1 MPNPLA
7 ICLEDLDATSTAGR
21 YLRCVALVGRQ
32 PGLRLGPQGSVGW
45 RSDEPV
51 GCELWVSGDDRLI
64 LYRPEAAPA
73 VRVSRAG
80 RSLDVPAGKPVV
92 LLGDDVIEVGGRRI
106 RVHVHGAA
114 PVVAAPSPLPE
125 RASAAT
131 RMAAVVAMGAAV
143 AGCEGKQPA
152 PQQPTGPTTTTT
164 TTTIEVRAEPPAVSP
179 HPEPPPTVTSPGGP
193 TFATPPPPASS
204 APPPPPPPTAK
215 GKVPLA
221 PPIEV
226 RHNPPDMAEPEPHGT
241 P

>member
-1 MPNPLA
+1 MPKPLA
-7 ICLEDLDATSTAGR
+7 ICLEDLAATSPSGR

-32 PGLRLGPQGSVGW
+32 PGLRLGPQGAVAW
-45 RSDEPV
+45 RSDAPV

-64 LYRPEAAPA
+64 LYRPERAPG

-92 LLGDDVIEVGGRRI
+92 LLGDDMIEVGGRRI
-106 RVHVHGAA
+106 RVHVHGPA

-143 AGCEGKQPA
+143 AGCEGKQPT
-152 PQQPTGPTTTTT
+152 PQQPTAPTTT
-164 TTTIEVRAEPPAVSP
+164 TTTIEVRTEPPAVSP
-179 HPEPPPTVTSPGGP
+179 HPEPPPTVTSPGVP
-193 TFATPPPPASS
+193 TFATPPPPAST
-204 APPPPPPPTAK
+204 APPPPPPPAAK
-215 GKVPLA
+215 TKSPLA

-226 RHNPPDMAEPEPHGT
+226 RHNPPDMAEPDPHGT

>member
-1 MPNPLA
+1 MPKPLA
-7 ICLEDLDATSTAGR
+7 ICLEDLAATSPSGR

-32 PGLRLGPQGSVGW
+32 PGLRLGPQGAVAW
-45 RSDEPV
+45 RSEEPV
-51 GCELWVSGDDRLI
+51 ACELWVSGDDRLI
-64 LYRPEAAPA
+64 LYRPESAPG

-80 RSLDVPAGKPVV
+80 RSLDVPIGKPVV
-92 LLGDDVIEVGGRRI
+92 LLGDDVIEVGGRPI
-106 RVHVHGAA
+106 RVHVHGPA

-143 AGCEGKQPA
+143 AGCEGKQPT
-152 PQQPTGPTTTTT
+152 PQQPTAPPTTT

-179 HPEPPPTVTSPGGP
+179 HPEPPPTVTAPGGP
-193 TFATPPPPASS
+193 TFAAPPPPPAST
-204 APPPPPPPTAK
+204 APPPPPPAAK
-215 GKVPLA
+215 TKSPLA

-226 RHNPPDMAEPEPHGT
+226 RHNPPDMAEPDPHGT